1 MQIFKRNSPTTFQ
14 YFHYFDYLLSTKLG
28 AFHILKID
36 FDGVWRWIW
45 FSEVQS
51 WFSIVK
57 CFKDLKKQ
65 PVLTLFRATKYCIGF
80 CAQFHC
86 TRLYSVYIY
95 SDSRRQSSVKMNAF
109 VYTEFSHDPIIK
121 HILFLIHMDIFNNIC
136 SKLVNF
142 NFF

>member
-51 WFSIVK
+51 WYSIVK

-65 PVLTLFRATKYCIGF
+65 PVLTLFRATKYCMASVHNFTVLGYI
-80 CAQFHC
+80 ASIVSNAHENLSIKLSLNK
-86 TRLYSVYIY
+86 LYI
-95 SDSRRQSSVKMNAF
+95 
-109 VYTEFSHDPIIK
+109 
-121 HILFLIHMDIFNNIC
+121 
-136 SKLVNF
+136 
-142 NFF
+142 